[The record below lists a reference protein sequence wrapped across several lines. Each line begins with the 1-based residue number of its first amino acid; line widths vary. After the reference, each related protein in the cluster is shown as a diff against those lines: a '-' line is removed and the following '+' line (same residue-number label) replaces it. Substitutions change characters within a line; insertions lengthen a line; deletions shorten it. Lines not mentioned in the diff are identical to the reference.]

1 MDTSEERV
9 FDEEKFSEELDKR
22 LGKLE
27 SAIKPRNRA
36 ERRAVKKKF
45 GEILNMDGS
54 VKDDIKKAVYV
65 EAIQRLRE
73 YEKKKGIKSDESNS

>member
-9 FDEEKFSEELDKR
+9 FDEEKFSEELDRR

-36 ERRAVKKKF
+36 ERRAAKKKF
-45 GEILNMDGS
+45 GEIPNMDGS
-54 VKDDIKKAVYV
+54 VKDDIKKAVYI

>member
-22 LGKLE
+22 LEKLE

-45 GEILNMDGS
+45 GEIPNMDGNI
-54 VKDDIKKAVYV
+54 KNDIKKAVYI
-65 EAIQRLRE
+65 EAIQGLRE